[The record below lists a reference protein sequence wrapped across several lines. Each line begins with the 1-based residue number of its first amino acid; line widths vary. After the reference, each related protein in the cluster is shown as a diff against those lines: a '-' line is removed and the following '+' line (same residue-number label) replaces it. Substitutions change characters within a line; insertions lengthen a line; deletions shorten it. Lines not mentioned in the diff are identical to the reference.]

1 MPEPEIQAEKHS
13 EDNVENLQKTATI
26 DTLHNDEAMKVLATY
41 DGDQEWTEKEEK
53 KLVRKID
60 RRLLS
65 ILCATYGLQYYDKA
79 MLSQAVLSVPLCL
92 SLTNPHRLSSDFEKI
107 WT

>member
-1 MPEPEIQAEKHS
+1 MADKEIQSEKAS
-13 EDNVENLQKTATI
+13 PEAVEDLQKTTTI

-41 DGDQEWTEKEEK
+41 DGDQEWTQQEEK

-79 MLSQAVLSVPLCL
+79 MLSQAVGENMLLCWL
-92 SLTNPHRLSSDFEKI
+92 C
-107 WT
+107 